1 IVKKYVRWS
10 VQRPTAMI
18 IAAGGVLLL
27 LSVAGFSP
35 TPPLQFDSSARSLEP
50 KNSRAGQALQAIM
63 DEMPTRWEPV
73 LAIVRARNAQEMH
86 DDWQAV
92 QNHWSELQKARKLKG
107 FSTPAALCLSP
118 VWMKEN
124 RETLG

>member
-27 LSVAGFSP
+27 VSVAGFSP
-35 TPPLQFDSSARSLEP
+35 RPPLQFDSSARSLEP

-63 DEMPTRWEPV
+63 DKVPTRWEPV
-73 LAIVRARNAQEMH
+73 LAIVHARNPQELH
-86 DDWQAV
+86 DEWQKISA
-92 QNHWSELQKARKLKG
+92 HWAELQIAGKVKA
-107 FSTPAALCLSP
+107 FST
-118 VWMKEN
+118 
-124 RETLG
+124 